1 MKLNKPKYH
10 LFKNTRYALDGL
22 KDVIQNETSF
32 RLQMVAF
39 IIFSIIAFSLQIEK
53 VYQYILFISLFLN
66 LLAEIVNS
74 AIERVVDLCTQEIHP
89 LAKRAKDLGAS
100 IVMVSI
106 IVTLLIWISVL
117 NIALKLV

>member
-53 VYQYILFISLFLN
+53 VYQYILFISLFLK
-66 LLAEIVNS
+66 
-74 AIERVVDLCTQEIHP
+74 Q
-89 LAKRAKDLGAS
+89 
-100 IVMVSI
+100 
-106 IVTLLIWISVL
+106 IS
-117 NIALKLV
+117 KLTK